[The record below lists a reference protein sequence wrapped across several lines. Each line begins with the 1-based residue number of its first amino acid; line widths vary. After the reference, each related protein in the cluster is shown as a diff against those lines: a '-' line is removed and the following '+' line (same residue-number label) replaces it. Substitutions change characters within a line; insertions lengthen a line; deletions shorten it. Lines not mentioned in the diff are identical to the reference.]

1 MYDIVKSKCNEP
13 NRLSL
18 DEIHH
23 IMDGMFV
30 SFEPKKAENIGE
42 SEVEAGHENLSQ
54 EYPYLNTETPVA
66 PYGNSEQGINNFEMT
81 SQNTLTNEV
90 DKIVQETGIESL
102 RQTYMNFSNVA
113 DLNQSMVRSISQ
125 LADEI
130 NKTIRYFAM
139 KKVQNQ
145 VDKIYLY
152 GGSSKI
158 KGLEAFLENCCDIST
173 ENVPRLYCV
182 QLNKSSDF
190 DVSQY
195 LNALG
200 AIIRL

>member
-1 MYDIVKSKCNEP
+1 
-13 NRLSL
+13 
-18 DEIHH
+18 
-23 IMDGMFV
+23 
-30 SFEPKKAENIGE
+30 
-42 SEVEAGHENLSQ
+42 
-54 EYPYLNTETPVA
+54 
-66 PYGNSEQGINNFEMT
+66 
-81 SQNTLTNEV
+81 
-90 DKIVQETGIESL
+90 
-102 RQTYMNFSNVA
+102 MNFSNVA